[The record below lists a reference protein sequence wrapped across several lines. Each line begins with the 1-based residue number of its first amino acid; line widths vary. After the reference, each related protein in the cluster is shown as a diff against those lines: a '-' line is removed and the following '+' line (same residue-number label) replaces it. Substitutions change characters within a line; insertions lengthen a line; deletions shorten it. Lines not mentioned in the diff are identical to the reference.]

1 MFVPGFQPLGFQS
14 LGFQAG
20 EWADEG
26 EVAVPVEDEGSNV
39 WQRRKRKTSAVAA
52 PAENYDK
59 WREAARL
66 ELQAFDDEEAI
77 AVLLMA
83 A

>member
-1 MFVPGFQPLGFQS
+1 MFIPGFQPLGFQP

-26 EVAVPVEDEGSNV
+26 AVVEVVEEDGSNV
-39 WQRRKRKTSAVAA
+39 WQRKKRKAA
-52 PAENYDK
+52 PVAPQQDFDK
-59 WREAARL
+59 YREAARL
-66 ELQAFDDEEAI
+66 AIEQLEQDDDAL
-77 AVLLMA
+77 VLLMMA